1 MKYIFLLI
9 VLVIS
14 SCDTSKKT
22 ESISIGTKKTEFIE
36 IKDFPNNL
44 KAKNI
49 ILAIGD
55 GVGPNQIT
63 LSRIAIGGFDHRLF
77 IDQIPY
83 VGTSLTHSYNNA
95 YTDSA
100 AAATAWSTGY
110 KTKNRYLS
118 LDPDKKILDTIVEML
133 DKKDYTSGIVAT
145 SSVTHATPAA
155 LYAHIDSRY
164 EYKNIANQLIDSS
177 IDIALGGGKEF
188 FDLNKINE
196 THYVLTEKESLQ
208 LNFDHSKK
216 LIGLFDDDGIERS
229 DEKPTQREM
238 TNFALNHLNKQCN
251 GFFLMTEGSQ
261 IDWAAH
267 DNDANEMIEEF
278 KDFDLTIKDL
288 INFVNENNE
297 TLLIV
302 ASDHETGGLQILK
315 QDTDKVIIQWGTGS
329 HTSIPVGIQSYGPGA
344 ELFQGLMDNTDI
356 HYKILE
362 AIDYKNLENTT
373 CNTPTK

>member
-1 MKYIFLLI
+1 MKYISALLI
-9 VLVIS
+9 LSVT
-14 SCDTSKKT
+14 SCNFSEQT
-22 ESISIGTKKTEFIE
+22 ESITIGSKETEYIE
-36 IKDFPNNL
+36 IKDFPDNL

-63 LSRIAIGGFDHRLF
+63 LSRIAIGGLDHRLF

-83 VGTSLTHSYNNA
+83 LGTSLTHSYNNA

-118 LDPDKKILDTIVEML
+118 LNPDKKILETIVEML
-133 DKKDYTSGIVAT
+133 QKKGYTSGIVAT

-164 EYKNIANQLIDSS
+164 EYKNIANQLINSS
-177 IDIALGGGKEF
+177 IDIAMGGGKEF
-188 FDLNKINE
+188 FDLNKIND

-278 KDFDLTIKDL
+278 KDFDLTIRDL
-288 INFVNENNE
+288 INFVNEDNE

-302 ASDHETGGLQILK
+302 TSDHETGGLQILN
-315 QDTDKVIIQWGTGS
+315 QDDDKVLVQWGTGR
-329 HTSIPVGIQSYGPGA
+329 HTSIPVGVHAYGPGA

-362 AIDYKNLENTT
+362 AIDYKNLNNQS
-373 CNTPTK
+373 CDI